1 MFSSPDLQL
10 GVVSYSR
17 GGQLGEGITAEA
29 RECRRTTGRRNTRD
43 KGHWSVRAVNS
54 CDKGQVESNLTSID
68 FGKAEDLSRH
78 FHTYTLSP
86 PWTRIGKTRDGIS
99 KSASKD
105 LPEPTRQRNSI
116 CCLTRVG
123 WDGVLTTRP
132 PTKPP
137 IIDKH
142 WRLVKPR
149 QTQPTVSTH
158 YHLRGCLAY
167 ASSQLNTRLIGLIQ
181 LM

>member
-17 GGQLGEGITAEA
+17 GGQLGEGITAGA

-54 CDKGQVESNLTSID
+54 CDKRPGRVKPDVNRFRQGRGFIY
-68 FGKAEDLSRH
+68 FCRH

-86 PWTRIGKTRDGIS
+86 PWTKIGKTGDGIS
-99 KSASKD
+99 KRASKD
-105 LPEPTRQRNSI
+105 LPEPTRQRSSI
-116 CCLTRVG
+116 CCLARVG
-123 WDGVLTTRP
+123 WDRVLTTRP

-158 YHLRGCLAY
+158 HHLRGCLAY
-167 ASSQLNTRLIGLIQ
+167 ASSQLNTRLIG
-181 LM
+181 